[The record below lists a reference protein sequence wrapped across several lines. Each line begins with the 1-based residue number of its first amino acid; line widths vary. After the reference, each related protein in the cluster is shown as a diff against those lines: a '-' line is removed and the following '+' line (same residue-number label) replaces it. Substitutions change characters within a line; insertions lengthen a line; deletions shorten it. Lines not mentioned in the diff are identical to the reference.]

1 MKTTFAKTF
10 TYYIIMIIVSFF
22 LLSLGFTEIY
32 RGYFYNDQKDELL
45 KQAMKISDVYNE
57 SYIDG
62 RFDMDAFHD
71 EINILDKYMDYS
83 FFVTDKDL
91 RIITRSKDIAVHTD
105 NVIDK
110 FYGYNDVSEGH
121 IQWLQGNIGDL
132 YSNNRYILCYPI
144 NRKAN
149 VEAIAFVSVPL
160 TALSKNINRVYIIIA
175 FFLILSAILGFVT
188 IYWAVSEFVM
198 PLKRLNIAANH
209 ISRGNFDERIEVT
222 DNIDD
227 EMSEL
232 YKSFNLMA
240 ENLESLEERR
250 REVVSNISHDLRSPI
265 TSIRGFLQ
273 AMLDGTITEDKYRR
287 YLEIIYNETGRL
299 NQLSDSILQL
309 NTIGDVSEQLE
320 KTVFN
325 VNTVISDVLNLM
337 KVRSIPKGIELR
349 TDFSRDVMMVN
360 ADEDKV
366 KRIIIN
372 LVDNAIKFTEKG
384 SVTVGSHKSN
394 HKVYISVKDTGIGL
408 TDEEK
413 ARVFERFYKADTSRG
428 MDKSGSG
435 LGLAIVHEFIKAH
448 DQTIEVKSA
457 KGEGTEFIFTLDP
470 ALK

>member
-32 RGYFYNDQKDELL
+32 RGYFYNDQKNELL

-57 SYIDG
+57 SYING
-62 RFDMDAFHD
+62 QFDFDAFYS
-71 EINILDKYMDYS
+71 EISVLDKYMDYS
-83 FFVTDKDL
+83 FFVTDKNL
-91 RIITRSKDIAVHTD
+91 KIIRRSKDIAAHTD

-110 FYGYNDVSEGH
+110 FYGYNDVLGGH
-121 IQWLQGNIGDL
+121 PQWLQGNIGDL
-132 YSNNRYILCYPI
+132 YSNNRYILCFPI
-144 NRKAN
+144 SYKAN

-160 TALSKNINRVYIIIA
+160 TVLSKNINRVYIIIA

-209 ISRGNFDERIEVT
+209 ISRGNFDERIEIT

-240 ENLESLEERR
+240 ENLENHEEKR

-273 AMLDGTITEDKYRR
+273 AMLDGTIPEEKYRR

-309 NTIGDVSEQLE
+309 NTIGGISEQLD

-325 VNTVISDVLNLM
+325 INAVILDILNLM
-337 KVRSIPKGIELR
+337 KVRSIPKNLELR
-349 TDFSRDVMMVN
+349 TDFSRNVMLVN
-360 ADEDKV
+360 ADEDMI
-366 KRIIIN
+366 KRVIIN
-372 LVDNAIKFTEKG
+372 LVDNAIKFTERG
-384 SVTVGSHKSN
+384 SVTVSSYKSN

-408 TDEEK
+408 SDEERT
-413 ARVFERFYKADTSRG
+413 RVFERFYKADTSRG

-435 LGLAIVHEFIKAH
+435 LGLAIVYEFIKAH
-448 DQTIEVKSA
+448 NQEIEVKSV
-457 KGEGTEFIFTLDP
+457 KGEGTEFVFTLDP
-470 ALK
+470 AQK